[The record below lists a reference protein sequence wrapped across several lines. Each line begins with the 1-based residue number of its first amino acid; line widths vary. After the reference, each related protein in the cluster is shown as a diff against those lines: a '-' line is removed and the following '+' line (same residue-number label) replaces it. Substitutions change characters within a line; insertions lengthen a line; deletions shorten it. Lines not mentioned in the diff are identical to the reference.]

1 MRIKG
6 AAVGIAAS
14 LIVIGATTGCATKKY
29 VRNETSSV
37 ATKMDEQV
45 TALETQ
51 IEDAQNR
58 LENHDKALT
67 AQGVEIE
74 KVSGTAMDALER
86 AKAAGKLAEGKLLYE
101 VVLNSDKVTFDF
113 EKTELTDNSKT
124 ALDEFATQ
132 LKNDNKNVYIEVQGH
147 TDNSGPENYNIALGE
162 RRAEAVRRY
171 LNMEHGIPLHRM
183 SVISYGETAPLVD
196 NDSRE
201 HRAENRRVAL
211 VVLM

>member
-1 MRIKG
+1 MRITG

-14 LIVIGATTGCATKKY
+14 LIVMGATTGCATKKY
-29 VRNETSSV
+29 VRNETSGV

-113 EKTELTDNSKT
+113 EKSELTDNSKV
-124 ALDEFATQ
+124 ALDEFASQ
-132 LKNDNKNVYIEVQGH
+132 LKNENKNIYIEVQGH
-147 TDNSGPENYNIALGE
+147 TDSSGPETANLALGE

-196 NDSRE
+196 NDTRE
-201 HRAENRRVAL
+201 HRAENRRVNL

>member
-1 MRIKG
+1 MKITG
-6 AAVGIAAS
+6 AAVGIAVSILA
-14 LIVIGATTGCATKKY
+14 IGTTGCATKKY
-29 VRNETSSV
+29 VRTETSNV

-74 KVSGTAMDALER
+74 QVSGTAMEALER
-86 AKAAGKLAEGKLLYE
+86 AKEAGKLAEGKLLYE

-113 EKTELTDNSKT
+113 EKSELTGDSKE
-124 ALDEFATQ
+124 ALDQFASQ
-132 LKNDNKNVYIEVQGH
+132 LKTENKNVYIEVQGH
-147 TDNSGPENYNIALGE
+147 TDSSGEETFNTTLGE
-162 RRAEAVRRY
+162 RRAEAVRNY
-171 LNMEHGIPLHRM
+171 LNMQHGIPLHRM
-183 SVISYGETAPLVD
+183 NVISYGETAPLTD
-196 NDSRE
+196 NDTKE

>member
-1 MRIKG
+1 MRITG
-6 AAVGIAAS
+6 AAVGIAATI
-14 LIVIGATTGCATKKY
+14 IVLGSTGCATKKY
-29 VRNETSSV
+29 VRTETTSV
-37 ATKMDEQV
+37 ATKMDEHV

-58 LENHDKALT
+58 LENHDRVLT
-67 AQGVEIE
+67 EQGVEIE

-113 EKTELTDNSKT
+113 EKTELTDNSKQ
-124 ALDEFATQ
+124 ALDAFASQ
-132 LKNDNKNVYIEVQGH
+132 LKSDNKNVYIEIQGH
-147 TDNSGPENYNIALGE
+147 TDSSGEESFNMTLGE
-162 RRAEAVRRY
+162 RRAEAVQRY

-183 SVISYGETAPLVD
+183 SVISYGESAPLVE

>member
-1 MRIKG
+1 MRITAR

-14 LIVIGATTGCATKKY
+14 LVILGSTGCATKKY
-29 VRNETSSV
+29 VRTETETV
-37 ATKMDEQV
+37 ATKMDEHV

-67 AQGVEIE
+67 AHGVEIE
-74 KVSGTAMDALER
+74 QVSGTAQEALER

-113 EKTELTDNSKT
+113 EKTELTDTSKQ
-124 ALDEFATQ
+124 ALDAFASQ
-132 LKNDNKNVYIEVQGH
+132 LKTDNKDVYIEIQGH
-147 TDNSGPENYNIALGE
+147 TDSSGPDNYNHILGE
-162 RRAEAVRRY
+162 QRAEAVQRY

-183 SVISYGETAPLVD
+183 SVISYGETAPLTD

-201 HRAENRRVAL
+201 SRAENRRVAL

>member
-1 MRIKG
+1 MRITG
-6 AAVGIAAS
+6 AAVGIAVSIIA
-14 LIVIGATTGCATKKY
+14 IGTTGCATKKY

-74 KVSGTAMDALER
+74 QVSGTAMEALER
-86 AKAAGKLAEGKLLYE
+86 AKEAGKLAEGKLLYE
-101 VVLNSDKVTFDF
+101 VVLNSDQVTFDF
-113 EKTELTDNSKT
+113 EKSELTGDSRE
-124 ALDEFATQ
+124 ALDQFANQ
-132 LKNDNKNVYIEVQGH
+132 LKTENKNVYIEVQGH
-147 TDNSGPENYNIALGE
+147 TDSSGEETFNAMLGE

-183 SVISYGETAPLVD
+183 NVISYGETAPLTD
-196 NDSRE
+196 NDSKE

>member
-1 MRIKG
+1 MKITG
-6 AAVGIAAS
+6 AAVGITLSILA
-14 LIVIGATTGCATKKY
+14 IGTTGCATKKY
-29 VRNETSSV
+29 VRTETTNV

-58 LENHDKALT
+58 LENHDQALT

-74 KVSGTAMDALER
+74 QVSGTAMEALER
-86 AKAAGKLAEGKLLYE
+86 AKEAGKLAEGKLLYE

-113 EKTELTDNSKT
+113 EKSELTGDSKE
-124 ALDEFATQ
+124 ALDQFASQ
-132 LKNDNKNVYIEVQGH
+132 LKTENKNVYIEVQGH
-147 TDNSGPENYNIALGE
+147 TDSTGEETFNATLGE
-162 RRAEAVRRY
+162 RRADAVRRY

-183 SVISYGETAPLVD
+183 NVISYGESAPLTD
-196 NDSRE
+196 NDTKE

>member
-1 MRIKG
+1 MRITG
-6 AAVGIAAS
+6 AAVGIATS
-14 LIVIGATTGCATKKY
+14 IIILGSTGCATKKY
-29 VRNETSSV
+29 VRTETTSV

-58 LENHDKALT
+58 LENHDRALT
-67 AQGVEIE
+67 EQGVEIE

-113 EKTELTDNSKT
+113 EKSELTDNSKQ
-124 ALDEFATQ
+124 ALDQFAEQ
-132 LKNDNKNVYIEVQGH
+132 LKADNKNVYIEIQGH
-147 TDNSGPENYNIALGE
+147 TDSSGGEQYNEMLGE
-162 RRAEAVRRY
+162 QRAEAVQRY

-183 SVISYGETAPLVD
+183 SVISYGESAPLTD
-196 NDSRE
+196 NDTRE

>member
-1 MRIKG
+1 MRITG
-6 AAVGIAAS
+6 AAVGIAVS
-14 LIVIGATTGCATKKY
+14 LIAVGTTGCATKKY
-29 VRNETSSV
+29 VRNETSNV

-58 LENHDKALT
+58 LENHDQALT

-113 EKTELTDNSKT
+113 EKSEITENSKV
-124 ALDEFATQ
+124 ALDEFANQ
-132 LKNDNKNVYIEVQGH
+132 LKTENKNVYIEVQGH
-147 TDNSGPENYNIALGE
+147 TDSSGDENFNAQLGE

-183 SVISYGETAPLVD
+183 NVISYGETAPLTD
-196 NDSRE
+196 NDSKE

>member
-1 MRIKG
+1 MKITG
-6 AAVGIAAS
+6 AAVGLAAS
-14 LIVIGATTGCATKKY
+14 IIILGTTGCATKKY
-29 VRNETSSV
+29 VRTETETV
-37 ATKMDEQV
+37 ATKMDEHV

-58 LENHDKALT
+58 LENHDRALT
-67 AQGVEIE
+67 EQGVEIE

-86 AKAAGKLAEGKLLYE
+86 AKTAGKLAEGKLLYE

-113 EKTELTDNSKT
+113 EKAELADASKQ
-124 ALDEFATQ
+124 ALDSFAQQ
-132 LKNDNKNVYIEVQGH
+132 LKTDNKNVYIEIQGH
-147 TDNSGPENYNIALGE
+147 TDSSGDEKYNEVLGE
-162 RRAEAVRRY
+162 QRAEAVQRY

-183 SVISYGETAPLVD
+183 SVISYGESAPLTD
-196 NDSRE
+196 NDTRE

>member
-1 MRIKG
+1 MRITG
-6 AAVGIAAS
+6 AAVGIAATI
-14 LIVIGATTGCATKKY
+14 IVLGSTGCATKKY
-29 VRNETSSV
+29 VRTETTSV
-37 ATKMDEQV
+37 ATKMDEHV

-58 LENHDKALT
+58 LENHDRVLT
-67 AQGVEIE
+67 EQGVEIE

-86 AKAAGKLAEGKLLYE
+86 AKQAGKLAEGKLLYE

-113 EKTELTDNSKT
+113 EKSELTDSSKQ
-124 ALDEFATQ
+124 ALDAFASQ
-132 LKNDNKNVYIEVQGH
+132 LKTDNKNVYIEIQGH
-147 TDNSGPENYNIALGE
+147 TDSSGEESFNHTLGE
-162 RRAEAVRRY
+162 RRAEAVQRY

-183 SVISYGETAPLVD
+183 SVISYGESAPLVE